1 MRKTYELE
9 KLRSQEELAEI
20 KEELEQRNKEDEL
33 EKQRSKEELD
43 KNLET
48 AHYQAK
54 CKNKPNQKTEKEKS
68 EKIVLEILKRNTTSL
83 TQSHSDIEK

>member
-1 MRKTYELE
+1 
-9 KLRSQEELAEI
+9 
-20 KEELEQRNKEDEL
+20 
-33 EKQRSKEELD
+33 LD